1 MKENI
6 SGGQNAHEIAI
17 ADKSDERKLLF
28 TALARKD
35 DCRDRGC
42 LGW

>member
-6 SGGQNAHEIAI
+6 FGGQNVYEIVI
-17 ADKSDERKLLF
+17 VDKLDERKLLF
-28 TALARKD
+28 IVLVRKD